1 MIITNIDLARA
12 RRNDDL
18 ARIEQPSRPRRN
30 RIRRAVGAGFLRIGM
45 RLVPEHEMGPLRPT
59 QPST

>member
-18 ARIEQPSRPRRN
+18 ARLERPARPRSSRL
-30 RIRRAVGAGFLRIGM
+30 RRVVGAGFLRIGM
-45 RLVPEHEMGPLRPT
+45 RLVPEHDLGRLRPT